1 MQLSSLF
8 FQPRL
13 NQTTV
18 FVPNKWLIGVTHT
31 VNACRSLGS
40 GQNFSYHT
48 YQVVRWSVCFFI
60 LYFGPLKS
68 GINRNASFN
77 MRAYSICLFPGRN
90 VQLCDRHVGQTLKCY
105 SCLLSC
111 VFVFICSEPQACG
124 SQGVWKFHEG
134 VWCKNACLCLL
145 TVNGSLKWNL
155 FGCFRLSI
163 CPPDCSVYPHSHPSV
178 EIAGTGDSVGKLY
191 DTTPTPQQA
200 HACWGKLSF
209 LNLLFT
215 SRFHASWW

>member
-18 FVPNKWLIGVTHT
+18 FVPNNWLIGVTHT

-60 LYFGPLKS
+60 LYFGPLNS

-77 MRAYSICLFPGRN
+77 MRAYSICLLLGRN
-90 VQLCDRHVGQTLKCY
+90 VRLCDRHVGQTLKCY

-124 SQGVWKFHEG
+124 SQGVWNFHEG

-155 FGCFRLSI
+155 FGCFRW
-163 CPPDCSVYPHSHPSV
+163 VYVHLTALYILILTLQWNSRDWWLCGETLRHDSNTT
-178 EIAGTGDSVGKLY
+178 AGTCML
-191 DTTPTPQQA
+191 
-200 HACWGKLSF
+200 
-209 LNLLFT
+209 
-215 SRFHASWW
+215 R

>member
-1 MQLSSLF
+1 MLAL
-8 FQPRL
+8 
-13 NQTTV
+13 TCV
-18 FVPNKWLIGVTHT
+18 HT
-31 VNACRSLGS
+31 L
-40 GQNFSYHT
+40 
-48 YQVVRWSVCFFI
+48 SVCF
-60 LYFGPLKS
+60 L
-68 GINRNASFN
+68 
-77 MRAYSICLFPGRN
+77 GRN
-90 VQLCDRHVGQTLKCY
+90 VQLCDRHVGQTLKFY

-111 VFVFICSEPQACG
+111 VFVFICSEPEACG

-155 FGCFRLSI
+155 FGCFRFSI

-178 EIAGTGDSVGKLY
+178 EIAWTGDSVGKLY

-215 SRFHASWW
+215 SRFHASWWVAFQLFTWHHFTIYHSVCLQVYFIFAAKQASFFSFERHYFSLWH